1 MSNVFSIVA
10 NPTGYTNIGLNEAD
24 YPLTNLT
31 GIFAGPLSTSFRSP
45 FYFRVA
51 NSLSSDAEQYV
62 PFLAPNTS
70 AVSAGGQGVFVAS
83 SLNTSLTA
91 SSAPAPVNLTAL
103 GQQVPAAG
111 YPNGSTSAPGPA
123 SSSNSSTNTSGA
135 GRTTG
140 DVVSPRTVVVA
151 LVAVAIASV
160 CGLVV

>member
-1 MSNVFSIVA
+1 MSSLSLRTQQATQI
-10 NPTGYTNIGLNEAD
+10 
-24 YPLTNLT
+24 
-31 GIFAGPLSTSFRSP
+31 STSAKLITRSP
-45 FYFRVA
+45 TSPASSQALSVRRYGLHFTS
-51 NSLSSDAEQYV
+51 SLRTLSPDAEQYV

-123 SSSNSSTNTSGA
+123 SSSNSSTTSGA
-135 GRTTG
+135 GRTAR
-140 DVVSPRTVVVA
+140 DLVFPRMVVVA
-151 LVAVAIASV
+151 LVAVAIASAYE
-160 CGLVV
+160 VVV

>member
-1 MSNVFSIVA
+1 MSSLSLRTQQATQI
-10 NPTGYTNIGLNEAD
+10 
-24 YPLTNLT
+24 
-31 GIFAGPLSTSFRSP
+31 STSTKLITRSP
-45 FYFRVA
+45 TSPASSQVLSVRRSGLRSTSG
-51 NSLSSDAEQYV
+51 SLILSPDAEQYV

-70 AVSAGGQGVFVAS
+70 AVSAGGQGVFVPS

-135 GRTTG
+135 GRTAG
-140 DVVSPRTVVVA
+140 GVVFPRTVVVA
-151 LVAVAIASV
+151 LVTVALASV
-160 CGLVV
+160 YGVAL